1 MKAQLAELA
10 AREVGREAMGTQE
23 SVSAEPLAPPNPQ
36 DCRVRRFPDLSPA
49 VSTLPSH
56 NPLTISPAKQIWGAA
71 AN

>member
-1 MKAQLAELA
+1 MKAQLAALA
-10 AREVGREAMGTQE
+10 AREVGREAMGTQD

-49 VSTLPSH
+49 
-56 NPLTISPAKQIWGAA
+56 KQIWGAA